1 MSIFLM
7 ILKILLFTI
16 IALLGLLLLVLLIV
30 LFVPIHYK
38 LAGVFN
44 EKVKA
49 GEFGFR
55 WLILHGKGSYDKE
68 NGLKL
73 RAKILFFTVFSNDK
87 EKTKKSKG
95 KEKDPESDV
104 KDKKS
109 KKNKKSKN
117 KKLDNLNDENDP
129 LLDDNITLDLE
140 KAMEDSSLSE
150 ESYRHTE
157 TESAVRKSGEK
168 TIGLIKNAD
177 ISEPGKTTDITL
189 ATDLKKDDTVIDL
202 SLDNSTKQA
211 EENFVDKAFNKAG
224 EFLDKIKNKAETIE
238 KKQDHF
244 DQFINKDFT
253 KRTIKNAMKFIAK
266 TLKSIGPRRGYAYIK
281 MGLKSAADTGIWLGR
296 IAAFYPIY
304 GKWLKIEPDFY
315 NKVFNLDMKC
325 RGHIMIGPTAF
336 RGLFLYLKKD
346 TKRTLSLLKK
356 I

>member
-16 IALLGLLLLVLLIV
+16 IVLLGLLLLILLTL

-38 LAGVFN
+38 VAGVVN
-44 EKVKA
+44 EEVKS
-49 GEFGFR
+49 GEFGIR
-55 WLILHGKGSYDKE
+55 WLILHAKGSYDKG

-73 RAKILFFTVFSNDK
+73 KAKILFFTVFSNDK

-95 KEKDPESDV
+95 KDNIDNEDNPDNDV
-104 KDKKS
+104 KNKKS
-109 KKNKKSKN
+109 KKNKKTKKN
-117 KKLDNLNDENDP
+117 KQNYDP
-129 LLDDNITLDLE
+129 LADDSITPDME
-140 KAMEDSSLSE
+140 KAMEESSLGE
-150 ESYRHTE
+150 DNTEMTAAESLVSDGLEKTAA
-157 TESAVRKSGEK
+157 ESAVSDQEK
-168 TIGLIKNAD
+168 LD
-177 ISEPGKTTDITL
+177 S
-189 ATDLKKDDTVIDL
+189 VIDFSDD
-202 SLDNSTKQA
+202 SLKQSDQA
-211 EENFVDKAFNKAG
+211 EKNFIDTAFTKAG
-224 EFLDKIKNKAETIE
+224 EFLDKIKNKAEAIE
-238 KKQDHF
+238 RKQDHF

-266 TLKSIGPRRGYAYIK
+266 TLKAISPRRGYAYIK